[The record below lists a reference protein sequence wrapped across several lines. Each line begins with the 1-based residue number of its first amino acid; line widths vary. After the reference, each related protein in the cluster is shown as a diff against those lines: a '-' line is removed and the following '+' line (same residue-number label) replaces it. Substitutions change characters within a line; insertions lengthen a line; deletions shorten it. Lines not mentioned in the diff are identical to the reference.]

1 MNGHLGPRFP
11 LHSGVAQ
18 GCPISPLLFLV
29 ITEALTRMIVNDP
42 DSGGVTINGVNH
54 AISQYADDSTLIG
67 RDEKDWEV
75 KDARAA
81 PRP

>member
-29 ITEALTRMIVNDP
+29 ITEALTRLIVNDP
-42 DSGGVTINGVNH
+42 DTGGVTINGVRH
-54 AISQYADDSTLIG
+54 VISLYADDSTLIG
-67 RDEKDWEV
+67 RG
-75 KDARAA
+75 A
-81 PRP
+81 PD